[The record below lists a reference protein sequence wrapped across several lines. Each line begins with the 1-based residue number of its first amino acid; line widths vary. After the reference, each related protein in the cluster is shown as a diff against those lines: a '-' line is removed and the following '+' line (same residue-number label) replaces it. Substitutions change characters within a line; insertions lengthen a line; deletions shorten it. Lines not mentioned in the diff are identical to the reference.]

1 MANVVVT
8 IVTPLPPTTSTT
20 PIVFTVAGASGVGLR
35 RMWASVVFPGIVGDD
50 MIHNGDRFGAFYTN
64 GVNTRSSITNGFQVT
79 ILRDGGWPVGAF
91 PVTASF
97 TINAVDTLGNGT

>member
-1 MANVVVT
+1 MSGPVVT

-20 PIVFTVAGASGVGLR
+20 PVVVTVVGGAGVALR
-35 RMWASVVFPGIVGDD
+35 RAWVSAAFPGIVGDEVV
-50 MIHNGDRFGAFYTN
+50 HNGDRFGAFYTN
-64 GVNTRSSITNGFQVT
+64 GTNTRAAITNGYQFT
-79 ILRDGGWPVGAF
+79 LLRDGGWPVGAL